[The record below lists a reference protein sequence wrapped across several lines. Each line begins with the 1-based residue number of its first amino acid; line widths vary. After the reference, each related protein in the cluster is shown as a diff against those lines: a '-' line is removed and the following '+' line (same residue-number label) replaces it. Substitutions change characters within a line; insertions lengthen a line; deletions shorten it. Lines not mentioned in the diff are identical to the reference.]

1 MHSVLQRELVKA
13 RLHNRVVRAH
23 GVASPYPGL
32 VPSVL
37 GPLATVSTP
46 SAEEDDQVLSRSFCE
61 FLSFG
66 WFVGSEKASPLFHNI
81 VSDGVEIAS
90 LPHERRHCF
99 DSAWVIAW

>member
-1 MHSVLQRELVKA
+1 LLTWCEQDAQYAEDMHSVLQRELVKA

-46 SAEEDDQVLSRSFCE
+46 SAEEDEQVLSLLCCE

-66 WFVGSEKASPLFHNI
+66 WFVGSEKSLSF
-81 VSDGVEIAS
+81 VS
-90 LPHERRHCF
+90 
-99 DSAWVIAW
+99 